1 MRSYIRGSSRPT
13 LRSTARAVLGR
24 LLLSEHRDPEAT
36 KEYAE
41 LLDVLERRGLL
52 RTRERLG

>member
-1 MRSYIRGSSRPT
+1 
-13 LRSTARAVLGR
+13 VVGR
-24 LLLSEHRDPEAT
+24 LLLSERRDAEAT

-52 RTRERLG
+52 RSRERLG